1 MTTRRIYSLLFGAC
15 LPGIGAAFAQA
26 PGTAQHYPVKPVRV
40 IVAFSAGGTTDIL
53 ARAHGQG
60 LTRAMGQ
67 QFVIDNRPGAGG
79 TIGTDMVAKSP
90 PDGYTLLIGSTSSI
104 AVNVS
109 LYARLPYDPVRD
121 LIPIMQV
128 ATGAFV
134 IAVHPSLP
142 VKNVRDLIALAKSRP
157 GQLNFGSSGNGTS
170 LHLAPELLKS
180 MANIDMTHVPYKG
193 ASAAIPDLVA
203 GQLQLMF
210 SDMPPFA
217 PHVAAGRLRAI
228 AVTTSKRSSVLPDL
242 PTVAES
248 GVPGYEATSWYGYLA
263 PARTPRRIIDQLVAE
278 LTRIIQSP
286 EMKERYNS
294 LGIETYTGTP
304 EQFGAYIQ
312 SETAKWAE
320 VVKKSGTKL
329 E

>member
-1 MTTRRIYSLLFGAC
+1 MTTRRICFLLGAC
-15 LPGIGAAFAQA
+15 LAGSGAAFAQT
-26 PGTAQHYPVKPVRV
+26 PGAAQPYPAKPVRV

-53 ARAHGQG
+53 ARAIGQK
-60 LTRAMGQ
+60 LTQAMGQ
-67 QFVIDNRPGAGG
+67 QFIVDNRPGAGG

-109 LYARLPYDPVRD
+109 LYAKLPYDPVRD
-121 LIPIMQV
+121 LTPVMQV

-142 VKNVRDLIALAKSRP
+142 VANVRELIALAKSRP

-170 LHLAPELLKS
+170 LHLAAELLKS
-180 MANIDMTHVPYKG
+180 MAGISMTHVPYKG

-228 AVTTSKRSSVLPDL
+228 AVTTSKRSSVLPNL

-263 PARTPRRIIDQLVAE
+263 PAGTPRRIIDQLVAE
-278 LTRIIQSP
+278 LTRAVQSAD
-286 EMKERYNS
+286 MKERYHT

-304 EQFGAYIQ
+304 EQFGTYIQ

-320 VVKKSGTKL
+320 VVRKSGAKL

>member
-1 MTTRRIYSLLFGAC
+1 MKTRRIYFLLGAC
-15 LPGIGAAFAQA
+15 LAGIGAAFAQTSA
-26 PGTAQHYPVKPVRV
+26 TAQQYPIKPVRV

-53 ARAHGQG
+53 ARAIGQK
-60 LTRAMGQ
+60 LTQAMGQ
-67 QFVIDNRPGAGG
+67 QFIVDNRPGAGG

-90 PDGYTLLIGSTSSI
+90 PDGYTLVIGSTSSI

-109 LYARLPYDPVRD
+109 LYAKLPYDPVRD
-121 LIPIMQV
+121 LTPVMQV

-142 VKNVRDLIALAKSRP
+142 ASNVRELIALAKSRP

-170 LHLAPELLKS
+170 LHLAAELLKS
-180 MANIDMTHVPYKG
+180 MAGINMTHVPYKG

-228 AVTTSKRSSVLPDL
+228 AVTTSKRSSVLPNL

-263 PARTPRRIIDQLVAE
+263 PAGTSRRIIDQLVAE
-278 LTRIIQSP
+278 LTRAVQSAD
-286 EMKERYNS
+286 MKERYNT

-312 SETAKWAE
+312 SEMAKWAE
-320 VVKKSGTKL
+320 VVKKSGAKL